1 MPEPSSTF
9 PPRGFVVADKKSA
22 ECMVSRRYIAV
33 EGPIG
38 VGKTTLASLLAS
50 ELGMRPLLEQVEDNP
65 FLRRFYEQPR
75 AWAFQTQLFFLLS
88 RYRQQ
93 SLLRQGELFEAGL
106 VADYLF
112 AKDQIF
118 AQVNL
123 QGEELALY
131 RQIYQLLDSRLPKPD
146 LVVYLEARPE
156 VLIERLRKR
165 DRDYERRISR
175 EYLEALAE
183 AYREFFFGYKAT
195 PLLVADV
202 SAVDFLASRE
212 DFHDLVREICS
223 MGKGVQHYIPL
234 GSR

>member
-1 MPEPSSTF
+1 M
-9 PPRGFVVADKKSA
+9 G
-22 ECMVSRRYIAV
+22 SRRYIAV

-38 VGKTTLASLLAS
+38 VGKTSLASLLAA
-50 ELGMRPLLEQVEDNP
+50 EFHAQAILEPVEENP
-65 FLRRFYEQPR
+65 FLRRFYEDPHT
-75 AWAFQTQLFFLLS
+75 WSFQTQLFFLLS

-93 SLLRQGELFEAGL
+93 SLLRQSAVIEAN
-106 VADYLF
+106 VVSDYLF

-118 AQVNL
+118 AQLNL
-123 QGEELALY
+123 RGEELALY

-165 DRDYERRISR
+165 DREYERRIPR
-175 EYLEALAE
+175 EYIEALAE
-183 AYREFFFGYKAT
+183 AYREFFFEYAEA

-202 SAVDFLASRE
+202 SELDFVASRE
-212 DFHDLVREICS
+212 DFLDLVREIRS